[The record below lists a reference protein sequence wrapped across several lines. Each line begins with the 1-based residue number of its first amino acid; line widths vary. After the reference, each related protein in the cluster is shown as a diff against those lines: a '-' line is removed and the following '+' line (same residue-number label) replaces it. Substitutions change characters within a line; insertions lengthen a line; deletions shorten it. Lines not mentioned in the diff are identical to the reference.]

1 MILSKKDLLQKEN
14 NKKYKKRYAYLNQEN
29 TKFTNKYAN
38 RYLQKISNKKNNNS
52 SSMKQVL
59 CDNIFSKNYININ
72 DKIVE
77 VNKSN
82 KYNINNKMTKRNNFN
97 SNFNST
103 KSRNT
108 QYNQTKENIN
118 NIKEIMTDFNRYNN
132 AVYNKRKEKE
142 KMKPKYTSMEQ
153 RKLKL
158 NDDIYLSEEI
168 KDNNKINNI
177 YYRYY
182 NNHSNSSHLQKN
194 YGNQFNIKDAQNIL
208 NINYFYDKNENN
220 CENVENMIYTN
231 FNNSKFLKKNK
242 SIEIRNKY
250 NSLIINDQPGTF
262 TQDIPI
268 KTTSNFYVRKNPI
281 NLYKHIN
288 NNFFKDDFISIN
300 ENFRNKNYIETDQK
314 NFKTKRNGIRYH
326 STIEKNNIHYSP
338 DNFYNYTINN
348 YNKFALNN
356 KKIIRRNGN
365 KIKILKKNNNTSIQE
380 YNLSLGEEEKDSEN
394 DIEINQDVY
403 ITDSPNIGN
412 KIYFLKNKTSRENN
426 NLGDLKKYYQYF
438 TKNIRPINI
447 FQLEIKC
454 KKLQSNLPNKNFI
467 NVNKAHNFYNSF
479 QKGKSITNKKSN
491 DINKL
496 ADKNKN
502 AEGTSDYNRI
512 STNANNNI
520 IFNSNINVVDFEEKE
535 RIKINKKIFNFN
547 DLIKISQNEK
557 FEIISKK
564 AEEKKLIFNNEDELI
579 EYVYNKFEDERKK
592 KNYFNKKL
600 RFTGFVL
607 SKKYKGKNLCDIRIG
622 DDIDQI
628 NKLLKS
634 ENILI
639 NDNRVEFKYVDEMN
653 NIKILENEIKKQKE
667 ENEKLKKQDNKKN
680 ELIKKLED
688 EKLNLNKEIIKL
700 KKEISQ
706 QKEIRNEN

>member
-1 MILSKKDLLQKEN
+1 M
-14 NKKYKKRYAYLNQEN
+14 
-29 TKFTNKYAN
+29 
-38 RYLQKISNKKNNNS
+38 
-52 SSMKQVL
+52 
-59 CDNIFSKNYININ
+59 
-72 DKIVE
+72 
-77 VNKSN
+77 
-82 KYNINNKMTKRNNFN
+82 
-97 SNFNST
+97 
-103 KSRNT
+103 
-108 QYNQTKENIN
+108 
-118 NIKEIMTDFNRYNN
+118 
-132 AVYNKRKEKE
+132 
-142 KMKPKYTSMEQ
+142 
-153 RKLKL
+153 
-158 NDDIYLSEEI
+158 
-168 KDNNKINNI
+168 
-177 YYRYY
+177 
-182 NNHSNSSHLQKN
+182 
-194 YGNQFNIKDAQNIL
+194 
-208 NINYFYDKNENN
+208 
-220 CENVENMIYTN
+220 
-231 FNNSKFLKKNK
+231 
-242 SIEIRNKY
+242 
-250 NSLIINDQPGTF
+250 
-262 TQDIPI
+262 
-268 KTTSNFYVRKNPI
+268 
-281 NLYKHIN
+281 
-288 NNFFKDDFISIN
+288 
-300 ENFRNKNYIETDQK
+300 
-314 NFKTKRNGIRYH
+314 
-326 STIEKNNIHYSP
+326 
-338 DNFYNYTINN
+338 
-348 YNKFALNN
+348 
-356 KKIIRRNGN
+356 
-365 KIKILKKNNNTSIQE
+365 
-380 YNLSLGEEEKDSEN
+380 
-394 DIEINQDVY
+394 
-403 ITDSPNIGN
+403 
-412 KIYFLKNKTSRENN
+412 KNKTSRENN

-667 ENEKLKKQDNKKN
+667 EKEKLKKQDNKKN